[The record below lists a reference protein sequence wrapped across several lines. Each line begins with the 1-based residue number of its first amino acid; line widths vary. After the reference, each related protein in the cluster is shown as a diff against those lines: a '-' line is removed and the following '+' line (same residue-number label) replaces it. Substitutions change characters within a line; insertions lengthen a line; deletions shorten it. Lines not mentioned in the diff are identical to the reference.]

1 MILKK
6 IQTKRNLNQN
16 QNKGVIKM
24 LLGKNALSK
33 KQNSQQQQD
42 LLQQIAEKLGIQTK
56 NPNYLP
62 LHNNNKIEGRD
73 DGR

>member
-1 MILKK
+1 
-6 IQTKRNLNQN
+6 
-16 QNKGVIKM
+16 M

>member
-1 MILKK
+1 
-6 IQTKRNLNQN
+6 
-16 QNKGVIKM
+16 M
-24 LLGKNALSK
+24 LLGKNALGK

-56 NPNYLP
+56 KQNHLP
-62 LHNNNKIEGRD
+62 LHNNNKIEGREN